1 MITGLLIVIVV
12 LEIIRFVIYIQDSKR
27 IRITNKLA
35 GEQQARAVEFA
46 KKQNADWKKI
56 RALEIKELKQ
66 LAKESDTMKQ
76 IYDEW
81 VEANKKPSPS
91 GVEE

>member
-1 MITGLLIVIVV
+1 MITVLLVIIVV
-12 LEIIRFVIYIQDSKR
+12 FEIIRLWIYLLDSRRVKEANKHVGEIQQKA
-27 IRITNKLA
+27 LA
-35 GEQQARAVEFA
+35 FA
-46 KKQNADWKKI
+46 DRQNSDWKKI

-81 VEANKKPSPS
+81 VEAKK
-91 GVEE
+91 VMK

>member
-12 LEIIRFVIYIQDSKR
+12 FECIRLWVYIQDSR
-27 IRITNKLA
+27 RVNRTNAL
-35 GEQQARAVEFA
+35 VEAHQKKAIEFQE
-46 KKQNADWKKI
+46 KQNAEWKKI

-81 VEANKKPSPS
+81 VDEHT
-91 GVEE
+91 GER

>member
-1 MITGLLIVIVV
+1 MITGLLVVIVII
-12 LEIIRFVIYIQDSKR
+12 EIIRFCIYIQDSR
-27 IRITNKLA
+27 RVNQTNKLA
-35 GEQQARAVEFA
+35 REQQARALEFS
-46 KKQNADWKKI
+46 KRQNDEWKKI

-81 VEANKKPSPS
+81 VADRKLND
-91 GVEE
+91 

>member
-12 LEIIRFVIYIQDSKR
+12 FEIIRLWIYIQDSRRVNKNNQRVEESQKR
-27 IRITNKLA
+27 AL
-35 GEQQARAVEFA
+35 EFA
-46 KKQNADWKKI
+46 KQQNADWKKI
-56 RALEIKELKQ
+56 RALEIKELRQ

-81 VEANKKPSPS
+81 VETK
-91 GVEE
+91 GVTK